1 MQRKRLVVKRIVAAL
16 MAIMLCFGD
25 VVLPG
30 TGLILAEGIAT
41 PTDLSTLQ
49 PPPVSATEM
58 PQMTEAPAATQ
69 LPAANQ
75 TEAPEYSAVPGKSD
89 QPNGTVTETPGPTAE
104 ATHTLI
110 PESSVSPEQ
119 TMTPEMQEDQEPTG
133 GLECTPLPGITDAP
147 EVTILPEAAPSES
160 PEIQDGLTNT
170 PNPDE
175 IIEPEP
181 TEVLD
186 SVKTLQLLEMNA
198 LNRYAVV
205 DSQALQVRVAFA
217 DGIAPYALSM
227 EVQRDG
233 EIVHA
238 EEMQVEQ
245 AGVFALSWMPEH
257 HGEHEMIVSVTD
269 ALGAIVTGQVSVPV
283 AANVYESEDDWAE
296 SVAGV
301 HLTGDWRKDLVAI
314 ASTQLGVKES
324 SINFMIDEQGMK
336 QGYTR
341 YGHWYGANYS
351 EWCAM
356 FVSFCLHYA
365 GVPAGAFPR
374 EAGCTAWKSQLS
386 GMGVYRKASE
396 GYVPEKGD
404 LVFFG
409 AADVRT
415 AEHVGIVCRVTD
427 TAIETIEG
435 NRGHQVQQESYSL
448 DDPDIAG
455 YASMRSAM
463 MRAGILDKYE
473 QIDIT
478 VNLRPDDIP
487 EDEQIDVTVAVNTL
501 PENVAGL
508 KAQTNVNAVN
518 LRKEPSTGSQRLG
531 QVKKGTEVTLIA
543 KELVDGE
550 WWLLAEYEGEQV
562 YILGSLLNVTK
573 PEASAAPGQDDG
585 MTYESDDEAGEL
597 AVDQTEETGDPATRT
612 DLDTAGDATA
622 PVATVSPVPAK
633 KPAPTAAEVTS
644 EPVATP
650 EPSAAPST
658 EEIWQ
663 CNLGEILA
671 LQVPKM
677 ERTEY
682 QWQRSLNGTNNW
694 EDIRDDSVALGWNTY
709 ELSIIVTKESAEY
722 QYRCLIRQ
730 QEEPSG
736 DGLLSVLF
744 GISSACAEEENQWV
758 ALPQVFRIM
767 LAEES
772 GSQILMSGYTADL
785 HVYNYLYYSNADG
798 TGLESGGGNA
808 LNITGDANADAD
820 IFIGDHEQEDADTKP
835 ISGHNIAINLA
846 GAQQQVMVY
855 PVNGGDSQ
863 VTMNVTSTA
872 SIEKLTVQHKLMLT
886 LNGDLYLKATELSDG
901 AVLTINTNGHTLT
914 IGTMDGGQVTIIGSG
929 EVKLEE
935 RLNVEQLILRA
946 VTLQGQ
952 EDSATVTAGGEIT
965 VDGATVRDLAL
976 LGFDQMAQGERILRF
991 EGSVSLG
998 NIDALGA
1005 AKDCPAMVRVE
1016 GLNHVDS
1023 TTGSITVSGDHTV
1036 TYAETVSGAQTNI
1049 EPQTGWVVSYRT
1061 STMGVSGSPAIIG
1074 GRVQTENGAGA
1085 YTPAADGTQQL
1096 PVISRDGYAFK
1107 GWLLDGDG
1115 DAVMALSGVS
1125 GDVTLHAAL
1134 DAYAVSVTFDL
1145 GFDPTDKSNDAPV
1158 PPRQSGVD
1166 SFFGETLELPSPF
1179 RFGHQFLGWKLEGG
1193 EDLFKHQ
1200 YAITSIGALAASG
1213 EGETAYSLTFTAVWQ
1228 PESFVLYMSIPEDIG
1243 TLDTV
1248 QIATSESPAES
1259 DWMTIEAFLQT
1270 TGGMFTKSTDSS
1282 FVASDSAGI
1291 LYGESLGDW
1300 FERLGQ
1306 SIGEDWHLPVL
1317 RADGSE
1323 EFAAWQI
1330 NGAPVSPGHVMSNEG
1345 KYGFLKAQGT
1355 TLAAYQSAL
1364 NTSPIALMA
1373 NFTDGFSL
1381 TVTGLT
1387 GDWEVWLRPKGEAT
1401 AEQLAA
1407 SNGQIGPVQIP
1418 MGAQLLWRLKKS
1430 SSSFGRGIT
1439 PWAFEHEPGFGFDI
1453 VEQPYAP
1460 ASSTYIE
1467 YSFTMPHCNLAARL
1481 HNDTVWLNL
1490 ADSPITFE
1498 EDHTYNNHT
1507 MDGFWYG
1514 EKLTE
1519 LTPIYQNAAG
1529 DYFYTW
1535 SNADTLHITTENEP
1549 TKNQLTLVNAL
1560 KVVLKACDLQPRDEF
1575 LADAVGSKLAG
1586 KSAESALA
1594 LTDTGKYGNI
1604 VIDTTANAAYRVD
1617 LTIQGE
1623 NTVGAIIPQRIRTE
1637 SGYTT
1642 TLNITGAD
1650 NGVLNLG
1657 GLWGTH
1663 AAAFTSLTINSI
1675 NTNSDY
1681 ICAVT
1686 SGGEGRKESL
1696 TFTKCTINASDKI
1709 VSSRY
1714 SSVGFSGTNAD
1725 VYETLTYG
1733 GLSISGNSVV
1743 RVRKDARSNHC
1754 TLSLAAGSV
1763 LVVDGSLTYKWD
1775 HWNSGATVNGTLIV
1789 KGARCDLG
1797 NLSMSNANALVVSNV
1812 ITLGN
1817 RCTVSGGTIVTNQL
1831 LNPPHSSI
1839 TGTTAATSNGDNAHL
1854 ATWAQNHAEAHVYTF
1869 KGGSIYLLGKK
1880 YSSADRADASGNP
1893 MASILTDLMDDQGNW
1908 NKQKVTHDTA
1918 YAAVQAAKDTS
1929 KECFVLGNSLWT
1941 ADTTRYRSLSFA
1953 GSKIYA
1959 AGNITLFNDTT
1970 VSKGTIECAG
1980 TLTTKHTLKVTGG
1993 SITAAGVGNAY
2004 NITTLE
2010 DGMYRYAKTSITGG
2024 TLKVDSIGAVG
2035 PVIAS
2040 VQPCGVITIS
2050 DNANITGRSGDTV
2063 YVRSVLYTNYVG
2075 STDAFEMPSVPGENP
2090 RHLVFAANI
2099 PNDSMT
2105 FEGQLQMDADAVFA
2119 VPTLAGTDVQ
2129 ASWAYGSVDG
2139 TITEKISAE
2148 GYVNGTDQDG
2158 YVYEGHDYVALYA
2171 KKNSY
2176 PVKVQG
2182 SYNGGFTVSATDV
2195 SDSLT
2200 ANGTLDVP
2208 VGKTVTIVLDDA
2220 ERYNRTIV
2228 WYVDAAGVPVNVMSL
2243 DGAVMNEGNR
2253 TFTFP
2258 MPSYDV
2264 EVWITQ
2270 EMRLDLFRYPV
2281 SVTGDGFR
2289 VEWSSQAER
2298 SFAYAG
2304 DLRLSQ
2310 SNIKQMKVLQWN
2322 GYSSESNVVSADG
2335 SATTNYFRFES
2346 GSDDLDRVFTLE
2358 RIMQTGGNDN
2368 VGNQLAEGESISLVV
2383 DGIVQLAHILVPQT
2397 ASVDIAGISGQ
2408 HGNDKRDVLYV
2419 YQPNTNNHDNYAIGN
2434 GSGMAGNISL
2444 RDLCVLSPARSTMGY
2459 SKTKNNNAVF
2469 LMENC
2474 RFVNNYEYTYSA
2486 IIQRMGTVRFVNSNV
2501 GIITN
2506 TGHSDMI
2513 ISGVSTME
2521 VIDSTITY
2529 TFGTTTGLSRSFFN
2543 GAAKVVLDHSSVD
2556 LTWRASGSST
2566 YLYEYRNSYEPEYTL
2581 KNGASI
2587 TSNYR
2592 QMFKKLTVESGS
2604 SVIISGDGSETAIF
2618 CNDLTVSGGSVQA
2631 DNIILSGYYYGEA
2644 KNKTAVLAALQSGT
2658 NVTASGTLNLT
2669 GGEVKSTNFVGGDAN
2684 AVINVTGGTL
2694 SAERIGTSGLLYG
2707 FAQYMPA
2714 PDEPY
2719 FYTTSAYDAN
2729 AGLDLKAQLNIGG
2742 GTVNVLQGGCIG
2754 GVNTSINVTGG
2765 LVQLASGSV
2774 MGMNAEQENAYL
2786 LYRQSAQPASAMI
2799 SGGKVEHTGGCVLD
2813 ADAACDNGSIRMSY
2827 GSVEISGMD
2836 TGVHVHDLTAEG
2848 GSIFIS
2854 DTGNEYYDNP
2864 YTGEDIVDGDQKINV
2879 RVDRLLQAGTKLEI
2893 IGASVYAHSA
2903 YVNPAPGAT
2912 AEMNII
2918 PMGSDV
2924 PALYLAGEYGKA
2936 PESAGNAEIEKI
2948 SHSFVHGAE
2957 YKAVTYV
2964 LNETMCAYP
2973 DSYAIT
2979 NSNVNGY
2986 SYVKDSAET
2995 IALADPVWPG
3005 RVFQGWYTQDDFAPE
3020 SCIEELCIG
3029 QASGYVL
3036 YAKWAFDTVRFSVT
3050 VPSALQGLTNEE
3062 VFAAEREGIGG
3073 YWNDADK
3080 TFTFRRTVEIPY
3092 GSSIVSGLALDTN
3105 YQLTSVRVNSVK
3117 YREES
3122 YADVEVNE
3130 VIPGV
3135 YELYQQKKE
3144 NQITT
3149 QVDDDQS
3156 EVTIELLAAG
3166 TVKKR
3171 LFLTL
3176 DLNLQNGYPVDAAFP
3191 AGQPNAS
3198 TATTW
3203 TSPVETGKDVSD
3215 AAAFVVNGAMVE
3227 PTAPGYEFLGWYE
3240 QGSDTALTPDTVP
3253 TEQTTYYAKWE
3264 PKTYL
3269 ISFDAGEDN
3278 MVTADGSLPAEGAP
3292 QILYAL
3298 IRYDAPLNEM
3308 ICVTE
3313 EGGLWK
3319 AEAAANGKLPAGWKQ
3334 GAAFAGW
3341 TVGNAVTAET
3351 LFNKTTLGD
3360 QLDLTRKAVQIG
3372 DSWDAET
3379 SATFAA
3385 QYNEATVT
3393 FHGNG
3398 GYVLSGGKLLTELP
3412 LKEREHDPFMGYTR
3426 LQDGESYAGY
3436 TAVVQQTCDCSDQTP
3451 FAVLSTTH
3459 EAFAD
3464 NGNTH
3469 LQDDYRHTVQRAGY
3483 TFCGWYASPEAA
3495 ASAVASGDYSGA
3507 QGTMARYPSSTAIDL
3522 YAAWAPNTYT
3532 VTLKEPKEQTT
3543 YSQYSGAN
3551 AVTAAVTVGD
3561 EISVTAWPEQGNAAW
3576 YAYNKDEG
3584 SSAEAQ
3590 RRYLLGFTF
3599 DQLDPGDS
3607 RQGSSGYA
3615 TYQTYAK
3622 TITGITNAGCIF
3634 RGPNGEASGTVFK
3647 IPLREYTPSAVPD
3660 YPNGAAFDLY
3670 AVYRERSLVFIER
3683 YVKDGVTHEKVLSS
3697 GPVDTYSDYPAA
3709 YTTDANGSYAA
3720 LRAEGFTLKYWAV
3733 NGSANTKYPGTAADY
3748 AAQLDTFKTT
3758 ATNKGVYD
3766 VNVYTVFSANLEE
3779 DRTLMASTSPLDN
3792 HAFARVVLPGSIH
3805 AAQMN
3810 YSLTLPEGIKLV
3822 EGDELDLNRFTP
3834 AWDGGNANDTV
3845 AVWLELKNSKGEIY
3859 AGQWLKPGEKIPMGE
3874 ASASGGWQI
3883 ELTMYH
3889 SSVISQEES
3898 WLLPISFGFVG
3909 ESDQSLLL
3917 NAEVV
3922 LKPTLYKLNYQ
3933 VAIPDGA
3940 AVMDGKNFQAAQ
3952 NGATY
3957 LLSKSNVPYGS
3968 SLIADDAVP
3977 TVEGYSWDGSWSSMD
3992 GSWSGN
3998 SFTLPVTEADAGVI
4012 TLKSG
4017 YSINSYPLIS
4027 DTFTRGHLFIYAGGE
4042 PVDDDEANVQYGETV
4057 RLYGSPEK
4065 LYITRGDVTRTVDE
4079 WIAEG
4084 FVTKENNG
4092 YSFIMPAE
4100 AVTLDAYAEKEAS
4113 AILTACEST
4122 HACTADETDTFT
4134 FGSRDGLRALAGKQ
4148 LYLRSVETNG
4158 INLELQAQV
4167 EAIATTAGSDYANST
4182 FALTVALDD
4191 GNEQDVRGV
4200 TNALGEITQASQL
4213 TFTLHNANALT
4224 IPGQRGSIRL
4234 IFATSAD
4241 LNETRTDLVTID
4253 LAVHAVP
4260 AQINVAVPLVI
4271 VMKTNVDGGSAEV
4284 RDQNYGIDNDSSMR
4298 VQLTGLSVA
4307 AESDRMTQADDAADL
4322 STLRDAFRV
4331 ERKADWMNQD
4341 LYADGE
4347 TGERYNPLER
4357 IAVSPLSFVT
4367 RHGEDIGEHMATI
4380 TYTIGIPAA
4389 NKPPG
4394 EHTE

>member
-1 MQRKRLVVKRIVAAL
+1 MQRKRLVIRRIVAAL

-30 TGLILAEGIAT
+30 NRLILAEGIAT
-41 PTDLSTLQ
+41 PTDLTTKQ
-49 PPPVSATEM
+49 PPVTATE
-58 PQMTEAPAATQ
+58 E
-69 LPAANQ
+69 
-75 TEAPEYSAVPGKSD
+75 PEYTAEPENSD
-89 QPNGTVTETPGPTAE
+89 QPNADVTETPEPTAE
-104 ATHTLI
+104 ATHTLL
-110 PESSVSPEQ
+110 PGSTVSPEP
-119 TMTPEMQEDQEPTG
+119 TATTDTQESPKPTES
-133 GLECTPLPGITDAP
+133 LECTPAPETTDAP
-147 EVTILPEAAPSES
+147 EATELPDAQPSES
-160 PEIQDGLTNT
+160 PEIQDGAMDT
-170 PNPDE
+170 PDPE
-175 IIEPEP
+175 ETLEPEP
-181 TEVLD
+181 TAE
-186 SVKTLQLLEMNA
+186 LETAEPLSMQGMSA
-198 LNRYAVV
+198 LNRYAVAG
-205 DSQALQVRVAFA
+205 SQALQVSVEFA
-217 DGIAPYALSM
+217 EGVAPYTLRM
-227 EVQRDG
+227 EVQLDG
-233 EIVHA
+233 ENVHA
-238 EEMQVEQ
+238 EEMLLEQ
-245 AGVFALSWMPEH
+245 AGAFALSWMPQS
-257 HGEHEMIVSVTD
+257 HGDHTMLVSVTD
-269 ALGAIVTGQVSVPV
+269 ALGATVTGQVCVPV
-283 AANVYESEDDWAE
+283 AANVYESEADWAE
-296 SVAGV
+296 SVSGV
-301 HLTGDWRKDLVAI
+301 RLTGDWRKDLVAV
-314 ASTQLGVKES
+314 AGTQLGVKES
-324 SINFMIDEQGMK
+324 TVNFIIDEQGMK

-374 EAGCTAWKSQLS
+374 EAGCTAWKAKLS
-386 GMGVYRKASE
+386 GMGVYKSSSE

-409 AADVRT
+409 AADERT

-427 TAIETIEG
+427 TAVEIIEG
-435 NRGHQVQQESYSL
+435 NRGRQVRQGSYSL
-448 DDPDIAG
+448 DDPDIDG

-463 MRAGILDKYE
+463 MRAGILEKYE

-478 VNLRPDDIP
+478 VDLRPDDAP
-487 EDEQIDVTVAVNTL
+487 EDEQIDETVAVNML

-508 KAQTNVNAVN
+508 KAHTNVNAVN
-518 LRKEPSTGSQRLG
+518 LRKEPGTESQRLG
-531 QVKKGTEVTLIA
+531 QVKKDTEVTLIA
-543 KELVDGE
+543 KELVNGE

-562 YILGSLLNVTK
+562 YILASLLKVMK
-573 PEASAAPGQDDG
+573 PEATADPDLDDG
-585 MTYESDDEAGEL
+585 MTYEPDDEAGDI
-597 AVDQTEETGDPATRT
+597 AADQVEAAGDPATRT
-612 DLDTAGDATA
+612 DLIAADATA
-622 PVATVSPVPAK
+622 EPAATVTPAPVK
-633 KPAPTAAEVTS
+633 KPVQTAAKVTS
-644 EPVATP
+644 KPTATP
-650 EPSAAPST
+650 EPTAEPSE

-663 CNLGEILA
+663 CVLGEMLV
-671 LQVPKM
+671 LQVPRM

-682 QWQRSLNGTNNW
+682 QWQRSLNGTDDW
-694 EDIRDDSVALGWNTY
+694 EDIRDDSVALGWNTC
-709 ELSIIVTKESAEY
+709 ELSIIVTEESAAY

-730 QEEPSG
+730 QEEPSA
-736 DGLLSVLF
+736 DGLLSVLL
-744 GISSACAEEENQWV
+744 GIRSACAEEENQWV

-808 LNITGDANADAD
+808 LNIVGDVNAGTD
-820 IFIGDHEQEDADTKP
+820 ILIGDHAQEEADTKP
-835 ISGHNIAINLA
+835 ISGHSIAINLA
-846 GAQQQVMVY
+846 GAQRQVTVY
-855 PVNGGDSQ
+855 PVNGGDNQ
-863 VTMNVTSTA
+863 VTMNVTGDA
-872 SIEKLTVQHKLMLT
+872 SIEKLIVQHKLALT
-886 LNGDLYLKATELSDG
+886 LNGDLYLKAVELSDG
-901 AVLTINTNGHTLT
+901 AALTINTNGHTLT
-914 IGTMDGGQVTIIGSG
+914 IGEMDGGQVTISG
-929 EVKLEE
+929 NGDVKLEE
-935 RLNVEQLILRA
+935 SLNAEQLILRG
-946 VTLQGQ
+946 VTLLGQ
-952 EDSATVTAGGEIT
+952 EDSAAVTASGVIT

-976 LGFDQMAQGERILRF
+976 LGFDRTAQGERVLRF

-1005 AKDCPAMVRVE
+1005 VKDCPAMVHVE

-1036 TYAETVSGAQTNI
+1036 TYVETTADTQTNI
-1049 EPQTGWVVSYRT
+1049 EPQAGWLVSYRT
-1061 STMGVSGSPAIIG
+1061 SAMGVSGAPTIIG
-1074 GRVQTENGAGA
+1074 GRSQTENGVGV

-1096 PVISRDGYAFK
+1096 PAISRDGYAFN

-1134 DAYAVSVTFDL
+1134 DPYAVSVTFDL

-1158 PPRQSGVD
+1158 PSRQSRAD

-1193 EDLFKHQ
+1193 EDLFNHQ
-1200 YAITSIGALAASG
+1200 YAITSIDAIAAPG

-1228 PESFVLYMSIPEDIG
+1228 PDTFVLYMSIPEDIG

-1248 QIATSESPAES
+1248 QIATAENPAES

-1270 TGGMFTKSTDSS
+1270 AGGMFTKSTDSA
-1282 FVASDSAGI
+1282 FAVSDSAGI
-1291 LYGESLGDW
+1291 AYGESLGEW
-1300 FERLGQ
+1300 FARLGQ
-1306 SIGEDWHLPVL
+1306 SLGEDWHLPIL
-1317 RADGSE
+1317 RAEGSE

-1330 NGAPVSPGHVMSNEG
+1330 NGDSVSASHVMSNEG
-1345 KYGFLKAQGT
+1345 EYGFLNAQGT
-1355 TLAAYQSAL
+1355 SLAAYQNAL
-1364 NTSPIALMA
+1364 NTSPISLMA
-1373 NFTDGFSL
+1373 NFTEGFNL

-1401 AEQLAA
+1401 AKQLEA
-1407 SNGQIGPVQIP
+1407 SNGTIGPVQIP

-1430 SSSFGRGIT
+1430 SASFGRGIT

-1460 ASSTYIE
+1460 ASDSYIE
-1467 YSFTMPHCNLAARL
+1467 YSFTMPNCDLTAGL
-1481 HNDTVWLNL
+1481 HSDTVWLNL

-1498 EDHTYNNHT
+1498 ENHTYNNHA

-1514 EKLTE
+1514 EKLTR
-1519 LTPIYQNAAG
+1519 LTPIYRNAAG

-1535 SNADTLHITTENEP
+1535 NNADTLHVTTENEP

-1560 KVVLKACDLQPRDEF
+1560 KVVLKACNLQPRDEF

-1642 TLNITGAD
+1642 TLKITGAD

-1696 TFTKCTINASDKI
+1696 TFTNCTINASDKI

-1775 HWNSGATVNGTLIV
+1775 HWSSGATVNGTLIV

-1854 ATWAQNHAEAHVYTF
+1854 ATWAQNDTNARVYNF

-1893 MASILTDLMDDQGNW
+1893 VASILAGLLDDQGDW

-1918 YAAVQAAKDTS
+1918 YAAVRAAEDTS
-1929 KECFVLGNSLWT
+1929 KECYVLGNSLWT

-1970 VSKGTIECAG
+1970 VSAGTIECAG

-1993 SITAAGVGNAY
+1993 NITAAGVGNAY

-2010 DGMYRYAKTSITGG
+2010 NGMYRYAKTSITGG

-2035 PVIAS
+2035 PVITS

-2050 DNANITGRSGDTV
+2050 DNADITARGGDTV
-2063 YVRSVLYTNYVG
+2063 YVRSVLYTNYIG
-2075 STDAFEMPSVPGENP
+2075 STDAFDMPSVPGENP
-2090 RHLVFAANI
+2090 RHLVFEADI
-2099 PNDSMT
+2099 SNDNMV
-2105 FEGQLQMDADAVFA
+2105 FEGQLRMDADAVFA
-2119 VPTLAGTDVQ
+2119 APALADTGAP

-2139 TITEKISAE
+2139 TITEKISAD

-2158 YVYEGHDYVALYA
+2158 YVYQGHDYIALYA

-2182 SYNGGFTVSATDV
+2182 SYDGGFTVSAADV
-2195 SDSLT
+2195 AASLT

-2208 VGKTVTIVLDDA
+2208 VGKMVTVALDDA

-2228 WYVDAAGVPVNVMSL
+2228 WYMDAAGVPVNVMSL
-2243 DGAVMNEGNR
+2243 EGAAMNEGNR

-2270 EMRLDLFRYPV
+2270 EMQLDLFHYPV
-2281 SVTGDGFR
+2281 SVTGEGFR

-2298 SFAYAG
+2298 SFAYVG

-2310 SNIKQMKVLQWN
+2310 SNIKQMKVQQWN
-2322 GYSSESNVVSADG
+2322 GYSSESNVVTADG
-2335 SATTNYFRFES
+2335 SATTNYFRFEA
-2346 GSDDLDRVFTLE
+2346 GADDLDRVFTLE
-2358 RIMQTGGNDN
+2358 RILQTGGNDN
-2368 VGNQLAEGESISLVV
+2368 VGNRLAEGESISLVV

-2397 ASVDIAGISGQ
+2397 GSVDIAGLSGQ
-2408 HGNDKRDVLYV
+2408 HGSSKKDVLYV
-2419 YQPNTNNHDNYAIGN
+2419 YQPNTSNHDNYAIGN

-2444 RDLCVLSPARSTMGY
+2444 RDLCVLSPARSTLGY
-2459 SKTKNNNAVF
+2459 SKTRNNNAVF

-2474 RFVNNYEYTYSA
+2474 LFVNNYEYTYSA
-2486 IIQRMGTVRFVNSNV
+2486 IIQRMGTVRFVNSDV

-2513 ISGVSTME
+2513 ISGVSTVE
-2521 VIDSTITY
+2521 VIDSNITY

-2543 GAAKVVLDHSSVD
+2543 GADKVVLDHSTVD

-2604 SVIISGDGSETAIF
+2604 SVIISDDGSETAIF
-2618 CNDLTVSGGSVQA
+2618 CNDLTVNGGSVQA
-2631 DNIILSGYYYGEA
+2631 DNIILSGYYYGDA
-2644 KNKTAVLAALQSGT
+2644 KNEAAVLADLQSGT
-2658 NVTASGTLNLT
+2658 NVTASGTLNLN
-2669 GGEVKSTNFVGGDAN
+2669 GGEVTATNFVGGDAN

-2694 SAERIGTSGLLYG
+2694 NAERIGTSGLLYG
-2707 FAQYMPA
+2707 FAQYIPA
-2714 PDEPY
+2714 PAEPY
-2719 FYTTSAYDAN
+2719 FYTTSAYDAD
-2729 AGLDLKAQLNIGG
+2729 AGLDLKAELNIGG
-2742 GTVNVLQGGCIG
+2742 GTVNVLQDGCIG

-2774 MGMNAEQENAYL
+2774 MGMTPEQESAYL
-2786 LYRQSAQPASAMI
+2786 LYRQSAQPASAAI
-2799 SGGKVEHTGGCVLD
+2799 TGGKVEHTGGCVLD
-2813 ADAACDNGSIRMSY
+2813 ADAACDNGSIRMPY
-2827 GSVEISGMD
+2827 GSVVISGMD
-2836 TGVHVHDLTAEG
+2836 TGVHVHDLTAEA
-2848 GSIFIS
+2848 GSISIS

-2864 YTGEDIVDGDQKINV
+2864 YTGEDIVEGDQKINV
-2879 RVDRLLQAGTKLEI
+2879 RVDRLLQAGTKLEL

-2903 YVNPAPGAT
+2903 FVNPAPGET
-2912 AEMNII
+2912 AEMSII

-2964 LNETMCAYP
+2964 LNETMCDYP
-2973 DSYAIT
+2973 DSYTIT

-2986 SYVKDSAET
+2986 SYVRDSGET

-3020 SCIEELCIG
+3020 SRIEELCIG

-3036 YAKWAFDTVRFSVT
+3036 YAKWAYDTVRFSVT
-3050 VPSALQGLTNEE
+3050 VPSTLQGLTNEE
-3062 VFAAEREGIGG
+3062 VFAAEREGISG
-3073 YWNDADK
+3073 YWNDAGK

-3105 YQLTSVRVNSVK
+3105 YQLASVRVNSVN

-3135 YELYQQKKE
+3135 YELYQQKKAD
-3144 NQITT
+3144 QITT
-3149 QVDDDQS
+3149 QVADDQS
-3156 EVTIELLAAG
+3156 EVTIELMAAG

-3176 DLNLQNGYPVDAAFP
+3176 DLNLRDGYPVNAAFP

-3198 TATTW
+3198 TETTW
-3203 TSPVETGKDVSD
+3203 TSPVETGKDVRD
-3215 AAAFVVNGAMVE
+3215 ADAFVVDGAMVE
-3227 PTAPGYEFLGWYE
+3227 PTAPGYEFLGWYA
-3240 QGSDTALTPDTVP
+3240 QGSDTALTPDTIP

-3269 ISFDAGEDN
+3269 ISFDAGDGN
-3278 MVTADGSLPAEGAP
+3278 MVTADDSLPADGTP
-3292 QILYAL
+3292 RILYAL
-3298 IRYDAPLNEM
+3298 IRYDDPLNEM
-3308 ICVTE
+3308 VCVTA

-3319 AEAAANGKLPAGWKQ
+3319 AEAAANGMLPAGWKQ

-3341 TVGNAVTAET
+3341 TAGNAVAAET

-3360 QLDLTRKAVQIG
+3360 QLDLTREAIRAG
-3372 DSWDAET
+3372 DTWNAET
-3379 SATFAA
+3379 SVTFAA
-3385 QYNEATVT
+3385 QYDEATVT

-3398 GYVLSGGKLLTELP
+3398 GYVLSGGKLLTELTI
-3412 LKEREHDPFMGYTR
+3412 KEREHDPFLGYTR

-3436 TAVVQQTCDCSDQTP
+3436 TAVVRQTCDCPDQTP
-3451 FAVLSTTH
+3451 FAVLSTTP
-3459 EAFAD
+3459 EAFAG
-3464 NGNTH
+3464 NGNMH

-3483 TFCGWYASPEAA
+3483 TFRGWYASPEEAG
-3495 ASAVASGDYSGA
+3495 SAVASGDYSGA
-3507 QGTMARYPSSTAIDL
+3507 KGTMARYPSSTDIHL
-3522 YAAWAPNTYT
+3522 YAAWTPNTYT
-3532 VTLKEPKEQTT
+3532 VTLKEPKDQTT

-3551 AVTAAVTVGD
+3551 DVTAAVTVGED
-3561 EISVTAWPEQGNAAW
+3561 ISAAAWPEQGNASW

-3584 SSAEAQ
+3584 SSSEEH

-3607 RQGSSGYA
+3607 RQDSGGYA
-3615 TYQTYAK
+3615 TYQTYAR
-3622 TITGITNAGCIF
+3622 TITGITNAGCVF
-3634 RGPNGEASGTVFK
+3634 KGPNGAASGTVFK
-3647 IPLREYTPSAVPD
+3647 IPMREYSPSVVPD
-3660 YPNGAAFDLY
+3660 YPDGAAFDLY
-3670 AVYRERSLVFIER
+3670 AIYRERSLVFIER

-3697 GPVDTYSDYPAA
+3697 GPVDSYSDYPASYA
-3709 YTTDANGSYAA
+3709 TDTNGSYAE

-3733 NGSANTKYPGTAADY
+3733 NGSANTKYPGNAADY

-3758 ATNKGVYD
+3758 ATDKGVYD

-3810 YSLTLPEGIKLV
+3810 YSLTLPEGIELV
-3822 EGDELDLNRFTP
+3822 EGEELDQNRFTP
-3834 AWDGGNANDTV
+3834 AWDGGNANNTV
-3845 AVWLELKNSKGEIY
+3845 AIWLELKNSKGEIY
-3859 AGQWLKPGEKIPMGE
+3859 AGQWLKPGEKIPMGG

-3933 VAIPDGA
+3933 VEIPDGA
-3940 AVMDGKNFQAAQ
+3940 AVTDGKNFQAAQ
-3952 NGATY
+3952 DGTSY
-3957 LLSKSNVPYGS
+3957 LLSKTNVPYGS
-3968 SLIADDAVP
+3968 GLIAADAVP
-3977 TVEGYSWDGSWSSMD
+3977 AVEGYSWDGSWFSVD

-4017 YSINSYPLIS
+4017 YTINSYPLIS

-4042 PVDDDEANVQYGETV
+4042 PVDDDEVDVRYGETV
-4057 RLYGSPEK
+4057 QLYGSPEK

-4079 WIAEG
+4079 WITEG
-4084 FVTKENNG
+4084 FVTKGNNG

-4122 HACTADETDTFT
+4122 HACAAGETDTFT
-4134 FGSRDGLRALAGKQ
+4134 FGSREGLRALAGKQ

-4167 EAIATTAGSDYANST
+4167 DAAATTAGSDYANST

-4191 GNEQDVRGV
+4191 GNAQDVRGV
-4200 TNALGEITQASQL
+4200 TDALGQITQASQL

-4234 IFATSAD
+4234 VFATSAD
-4241 LNETRTDLVTID
+4241 LTETKTDMVTID

-4271 VMKTNVDGGSAEV
+4271 VMKTNVDGGSVAV
-4284 RDQNYGIDNDSSMR
+4284 KDQTYGIDNDSSMR
-4298 VQLTGLSVA
+4298 VQLTGLSVV
-4307 AESDRMTQADDAADL
+4307 AESDLMTQADDTADL
-4322 STLRDAFRV
+4322 SGLRDAFRV

-4357 IAVSPLSFVT
+4357 VAVSPLSFVT
-4367 RHGEDIGEHMATI
+4367 RSGTTMGEHMATI

-4389 NKPPG
+4389 NESPG